1 MYSFSVQQ
9 VSQYRQDGFLY
20 PLPALKGSELIK
32 ASTELEGTE
41 NN

>member
-1 MYSFSVQQ
+1 MCSLSPQQ
-9 VSQYRQDGFLY
+9 ISRYRQDGFLY